1 MKEKAENNAKKIVFP
16 FITFAAAMIFSGLLL
31 AVMGYDPIKAY
42 QLILLGT
49 FKTTSTMGN
58 ALANSIPLML
68 AGLAVS
74 IAGKAGI
81 LNLGVE
87 GQLYIGGMLGTVC
100 ALFLPISNRFL
111 MLAAVLAVS
120 MAGGMAWGGIVGVLK
135 AKWGTNE
142 VVVALMLN
150 YIAALFTSYLAASPL
165 KDPDAALNQTVRIP
179 EHAQLKRII
188 PRTQITAAIFIA
200 LGVAVLT
207 WFIFRYTTFGYK
219 LQSVGS
225 NPKAALANGI
235 ECSKYMI
242 LSMCMSG
249 AVAGLVGSTEI
260 IGKYGRF
267 TEGFSND
274 IGFTGVAIAALA
286 GYGPFAVVVVSI
298 VFGILNA
305 GSLTLGREMG
315 VSSKLFMVIQGII
328 VLFVA
333 TPYLI
338 EVFTR
343 HRKKKKAKGDES
355 ECGQ

>member
-1 MKEKAENNAKKIVFP
+1 MKEKIKKNAKKIVFP
-16 FITFAAAMIFSGLLL
+16 VITFAAAMVFSGLLL
-31 AVMGYDPIKAY
+31 ALLGYNPIKAY

-100 ALFLPISNRFL
+100 ALFLPVSDRLL
-111 MLAAVLAVS
+111 MLFLVLAVS
-120 MAGGMAWGGIVGVLK
+120 MIGGMAWGAIVGILK

-150 YIAALFTSYLAASPL
+150 YIAILFTSYLAASPL
-165 KDPDAALNQTVRIP
+165 KDPDAALNQTIRIP

-188 PRTQITAAIFIA
+188 PRTQITVAIFIA
-200 LGVAVLT
+200 LGAAVLI

-219 LQSVGS
+219 LKCVGS

-235 ECSKYMI
+235 QCNKYMI
-242 LSMCMSG
+242 LSMCLSG

-286 GYGPFAVVVVSI
+286 GYSPFAVVVVSVI
-298 VFGILNA
+298 FGILNA

-315 VSSKLFMVIQGII
+315 VSSKMFMVIQGII

-338 EVFTR
+338 EVFTKR
-343 HRKKKKAKGDES
+343 RKIRKTKGD
-355 ECGQ
+355 GK